1 MFKTFAVRFRQ
12 PNLLARA
19 ALVVVASLGTYFA
32 FPYAASV
39 FAAFP
44 VITEITTSNVSSTS
58 ATVSWKTDVVS
69 NTQIEYGLTTTY
81 GSSTTLNTSLV
92 ATHTQNLAGLQANQL
107 YHYRVKSRDANNDLS
122 TSGDRTFITTLG
134 STTAGTSTDSSN
146 SNTMNAT
153 RFATGNGGKL
163 ASLSVNVGAVDTNV
177 SNRSYQMAIYSANG
191 NVPGNLVANTTTG
204 TLVANTWNTLP
215 ITGTLAPNTG
225 YFIVYNSNGSSS
237 AVNNMR
243 YTSGGVSGWS
253 TGGRPFGT
261 WPVTFGAFSSQ
272 SATFSMYASFISDST
287 PPTAAITSPAEGAT
301 LSGTATVTADVTD
314 DFGVASV
321 QFKLGGNNLG
331 SEDTSAPYSVDWNT
345 VNLLNGPQTLTVA
358 ATDSAGNVTTSS
370 PVTVTVNNPPKVT
383 ITSPTLNQNISD
395 TSVTVTY
402 TKTGD
407 WLPGDGKHAHFRL
420 DGGPTKMDFDTDG
433 NQSYTFTGVPGG
445 NHTLEAIVANG
456 SHEEQPDTGMSVSFL
471 TNTPDT
477 TAPTVSITAPAEGAS
492 VQNTITLSADATDD
506 REVVGVQ
513 FLLDGSNLGSE
524 DTSAPYTLSWN
535 STSVANGTHTISARA
550 RDSVNQTTSSVVTIN
565 VQNTDPRAVTGEW
578 SSVMDWPLVTA
589 HATLMHTGDIL
600 MWDAWESPTSNA
612 KLWNPLTNVFTNV
625 PVNAGLF
632 CSGHATAADG
642 KLVVMGG
649 HTPNGSGI
657 KNIMVFDPV
666 TKTWS
671 RKADMQ
677 YARWYPSVTQ
687 MPNNQMIAFSGQIVQ
702 GTFANTPEI
711 YNPTTNISAAL
722 PFTTPQLQEIQYP
735 QTTVLPSGKIMSIST
750 EKGGVLVYNPATGS
764 WTNTGTTP
772 VPYGVWTS
780 YAPGKYL
787 ITGGGSDFDSYDPGN
802 PEPSQKTVR
811 LLDMTNDTPAWSTAG
826 NLNFARSFHNVT
838 MLPTGKALAIGGST
852 TVNDFSTTGTQTAE
866 QWDPTTNTWAQMAS
880 PSKPRMYHSISMLL
894 PDGRVLS
901 SGGGRLAPA
910 PDQLN
915 AQIYSPSYLFQGPRP
930 GITSVPATI
939 GHNSTMDVVTP
950 NAADISKISF
960 VSLASV
966 THTADWNQHFMELP
980 FTRSGDTLT
989 VNTPANANIAPEN
1002 YYMVFAVNASGVPS
1016 EAKIVK
1022 LGMPDTTAPVVSNVQ
1037 ATGASSNSAT
1047 ITWTTDE
1054 ISNSQV
1060 EYGATTSYGSSSTL
1074 DPNLVNNHS
1083 QAISGL
1089 SPDTTYNYRVKS
1101 RDGSNNLVTSN
1112 NFTFTTAALDTT
1124 APAVSITAPTG
1135 GTVTNTVTLS
1145 ANASDDMA
1153 VAGVQFRVDGTN
1165 AGNEDTS
1172 SPYSVSWTSNSVA
1185 NGNHTITAVARDT
1198 SSNTTT
1204 SSTVT
1209 VNVQNTGTGGGLVG
1223 AWSFNEGTGATVSDT
1238 SGLGNIGSVFQ
1249 ATWYTAGKYGKAL
1262 SFDGTNDYVSVPDSS
1277 SLDLTNKMTLEAWVR
1292 PTASSGWRTVMMKE
1306 NSNEMAYGMYARESS
1321 NKPSAWL
1328 RINPTSGSSYSAGAT
1343 PGLTLNAWTHLA
1355 TTYDGTTLRLFI
1367 NGVQRA
1373 TRATTGNMFVTT
1385 GPLKFGGNAMWGE
1398 YFAGQLDEIRIYNR
1412 ALSATEIQ
1420 TDMNTAITP

>member
-19 ALVVVASLGTYFA
+19 ALVIVAALGVHFS
-32 FPYAASV
+32 FPYVTSV

-58 ATVSWKTDVVS
+58 ATISWKTDVVS
-69 NTQIEYGLTTTY
+69 DTQIEYGLTTSY
-81 GSSTTLNTSLV
+81 GSNTTLSSSLV
-92 ATHTQNLAGLQANQL
+92 TAHTQNLTGLQANQL
-107 YHYRVKSRDANNDLS
+107 YHFRVKSRDANGDLS

-134 STTAGTSTDSSN
+134 STTAGTSTDTSN

-153 RFATGNGGKL
+153 RFTTGSGGKL
-163 ASLSVNVGAVDTNV
+163 ASLSVNVGAVDSNV
-177 SNRSYQMAIYSANG
+177 NNRSYQMAIYTANG
-191 NVPGNLVANTTTG
+191 NVPGTLVANTTTG

-215 ITGTLAPNTG
+215 IIGTLAPNTS
-225 YFIVYNSNGSSS
+225 YFIVYNSNGASTS
-237 AVNNMR
+237 VNNMR

-253 TGGRPFGT
+253 TGGQPFGA
-261 WPVTFGAFSSQ
+261 WPTSFGAFSSQ
-272 SATFSMYASFISDST
+272 SVTFSMYASFISDST
-287 PPTAAITSPAEGAT
+287 PPSATISSPAEGAT
-301 LSGTATVTADVTD
+301 LSGIAAITADVTD
-314 DFGVASV
+314 DFGVAGV
-321 QFKLGGNNLG
+321 QFKLGNTNLG
-331 SEDTSAPYSVDWNT
+331 GEDTTAPYSVDWNT
-345 VNLLNGPQTLTVA
+345 TSTLNGPQILTVV

-370 PVTVTVNNPPKVT
+370 PITVTVNNPPKIT
-383 ITSPTLNQNISD
+383 ITSPAPNQNIAD

-402 TKTGD
+402 TKSGD
-407 WLPGDGKHAHFRL
+407 WLAGDGKHAHFRL
-420 DGGPTKMDFDTDG
+420 DGGATKMDFDTDG
-433 NQSYTFTGVPGG
+433 NQSYTFSNVPGG
-445 NHTLEAIVANG
+445 NHTLEAIVADG
-456 SHEEQPDTGMSVSFL
+456 SHIEQAGTGMSVNF
-471 TNTPDT
+471 TTIAPDT
-477 TAPTVSITAPAEGAS
+477 IAPTISVTSPAEGAT
-492 VQNTITLSADATDD
+492 VQNTITLSADASDD

-513 FLLDGSNLGSE
+513 FLLDGTNLGSE
-524 DTSAPYTLSWN
+524 DTTAPYTFSWN
-535 STSVANGTHTISARA
+535 TISVSNGAHTISARA
-550 RDSVNQTTSSVVTIN
+550 RDSVNQTTSAVVNIN

-578 SSVMDWPLVTA
+578 SPVMSWPLVTA

-642 KLVVMGG
+642 KLIVMGG
-649 HTPNGSGI
+649 HTPDGSGI
-657 KNIMVFDPV
+657 KNTMVFDPV

-687 MPNNQMIAFSGQIVQ
+687 MPNNQMIVFSGQIVQ

-711 YNPTTNISAAL
+711 YNPATNTTSAL
-722 PFTTPQLQEIQYP
+722 PFTTPQLKEIQYP
-735 QTTVLPSGKIMSIST
+735 QTSVLPSGKIVSIST
-750 EKGGVLVYNPATGS
+750 EQGGVMVYNPATGS
-764 WTNTGTTP
+764 WTNTGTTQ

-787 ITGGGSDFDSYDPGN
+787 ITGGGADFSSYDPGN

-811 LLDMTNDTPAWSTAG
+811 LLDMTNDTPIWSNGG
-826 NLNFARSFHNVT
+826 NLNFGRSFHNVT

-852 TVNDFSTTGTQTAE
+852 TVNDFSTTGTLTAE
-866 QWDPTTNTWAQMAS
+866 EWDPTINTWTQVAS
-880 PSKPRMYHSISMLL
+880 PSRPRMYHSISMLL

-930 GITSVPATI
+930 TITSLPATI
-939 GHNSTMDVVTP
+939 GHNSTMELVTP
-950 NAADISKISF
+950 NATEISKISF
-960 VSLASV
+960 VNLASV
-966 THTADWNQHFMELP
+966 THTTDWNQRFLDLP

-989 VNTPANANIAPEN
+989 ITTPANANLAPEN
-1002 YYMVFAVNASGVPS
+1002 YYMVFAVNSNGVPS

-1022 LGMPDTTAPVVSNVQ
+1022 LGVPDTTAPVVSNVQ
-1037 ATGASSNSAT
+1037 ATNVSSNSAT

-1060 EYGATTSYGSSSTL
+1060 EYGATTSYGSLTSI
-1074 DPNLVNNHS
+1074 DANLVNSHS
-1083 QAISGL
+1083 QTISGL
-1089 SPDTTYNYRVKS
+1089 QPGTTYNYRVKS
-1101 RDGSNNLVTSN
+1101 RDGSNNLVTSS
-1112 NFTFTTAALDTT
+1112 NFTFTTAVPDTT
-1124 APAVSITAPTG
+1124 APTISITSPTS
-1135 GTVTNTVTLS
+1135 GTVQNTVTLS
-1145 ANASDDMA
+1145 ADATDNVAM
-1153 VAGVQFRVDGTN
+1153 AGVQFKVDGAN
-1165 AGNEDTS
+1165 VGSEDTL
-1172 SPYSVSWTSNSVA
+1172 SPYSVSWTSNTVA
-1185 NGNHTITAVARDT
+1185 NGDHTITAVARDT
-1198 SSNTTT
+1198 SGNTTT
-1204 SSTVT
+1204 SNPVT

-1223 AWSFNEGTGATVSDT
+1223 AWSFNEGAGTTVGDA
-1238 SGLGNIGSVFQ
+1238 SGFGNIGSIFQ
-1249 ATWYTAGKYGKAL
+1249 ATWHTSGKYGKAL
-1262 SFDGTNDYVSVPDSS
+1262 SFDGSNDYVSVADSN
-1277 SLDLTNKMTLEAWVR
+1277 SLDLTNKMTIEAWVR

-1321 NKPSAWL
+1321 NRPSGWL
-1328 RINPTSGSSYSAGAT
+1328 RINPTSGSSFSAGAT
-1343 PGLTLNAWTHLA
+1343 PGLTLNAWTHMA

-1373 TRATTGNMFVTT
+1373 SRATTGSMYTT
-1385 GPLKFGGNAMWGE
+1385 SGPLKFGGNAIWGE

-1412 ALSATEIQ
+1412 ALSSTEIQ